1 MREGNALCAR
11 ETRYARVS
19 TSHLT
24 PHTSHL
30 KPETRNLKPAEQPSV
45 CLEKPEWIP

>member
-1 MREGNALCAR
+1 MKN
-11 ETRYARVS
+11 TPH

-30 KPETRNLKPAEQPSV
+30 KPHTSHLTPHTVVSLMQPLMCVETLLQG
-45 CLEKPEWIP
+45 